1 MEQIDIDR
9 WKEKTD
15 INCGLKRK
23 LVKIYQLYCYK
34 KYFKSIMSI
43 ASLLDK
49 QACLTKMNQYTVPFL
64 KTQGKQA

>member
-1 MEQIDIDR
+1 MLIVDLN
-9 WKEKTD
+9 K
-15 INCGLKRK
+15 K
-23 LVKIYQLYCYK
+23 LEKIYQFYCYK

-49 QACLTKMNQYTVPFL
+49 QVCLSKMNQYTVPFL

>member
-1 MEQIDIDR
+1 MLIVD
-9 WKEKTD
+9 
-15 INCGLKRK
+15 LKKK
-23 LVKIYQLYCYK
+23 LEKIYQFYCYK

-49 QACLTKMNQYTVPFL
+49 QVCLSKMNQYTVPFL